1 MPRNRLGCF
10 TLSGILA
17 ALITGFVIA
26 GVAFARGGTLYSPGP
41 LNAQAGETLG
51 GVTSHAEIGGQCEA
65 CHSAPWSSVRMA
77 DLCVNCHGE
86 IAQQMQNMVALHGAM
101 YQKDPKLECR
111 NCHSEHGGPDA
122 PLTVMQGGAFPHELL
137 GFSLN
142 GHRLTAQK
150 VPFTCAD
157 CHQADLST
165 FATDSCDACH
175 RQMDAG
181 FTQAHVQAY
190 GTACLNCHDGVDRFG
205 KQFSHNSFQFK
216 LTGKHVDVACA
227 ECHVDARS
235 LTDFP
240 TAPQDCY
247 TCHRADDPHETRF
260 GTDCGACHSPDGW
273 KPAKFDHNLS
283 AFKLEGAHAE
293 VACESCHRNGVFK
306 GTPTDCYACHQQDDA
321 HSGNFGKDCSTC
333 HVPVSWDSVTF
344 DHNRT
349 AFPLDGAHANVQC
362 GQCHTNNTFV
372 GTPTQCVACHA
383 DPDFHAGAFG
393 TSCADCH
400 STTAWSPARFNLS
413 HPEPRVEEGGSGIN
427 HGGTTCRTCHP
438 DSIRSYTCLACHRDN
453 QGGEGGGDD

>member
-10 TLSGILA
+10 TFSGILA
-17 ALITGFVIA
+17 ALITGLVIA
-26 GVAFARGGTLYSPGP
+26 GVAFARGGSLYSPGP
-41 LNAQAGETLG
+41 LNAHAGETLG

-165 FATDSCDACH
+165 FATNSCEACH

-205 KQFSHNSFQFK
+205 KQFSHNGFQFK

-235 LTDFP
+235 LADFP
-240 TAPQDCY
+240 TCAARLLY
-247 TCHRADDPHETRF
+247 
-260 GTDCGACHSPDGW
+260 
-273 KPAKFDHNLS
+273 LS
-283 AFKLEGAHAE
+283 SRG
-293 VACESCHRNGVFK
+293 
-306 GTPTDCYACHQQDDA
+306 
-321 HSGNFGKDCSTC
+321 
-333 HVPVSWDSVTF
+333 
-344 DHNRT
+344 
-349 AFPLDGAHANVQC
+349 
-362 GQCHTNNTFV
+362 
-372 GTPTQCVACHA
+372 
-383 DPDFHAGAFG
+383 
-393 TSCADCH
+393 
-400 STTAWSPARFNLS
+400 
-413 HPEPRVEEGGSGIN
+413 
-427 HGGTTCRTCHP
+427 
-438 DSIRSYTCLACHRDN
+438 
-453 QGGEGGGDD
+453 